1 MKKILVCICVL
12 GALLLA
18 SCGGDDTVS
27 NPEKQESN
35 TVSVPETSVPD
46 NTSVP
51 EDTSPSPETST
62 PPEASLPE
70 DAGYADALVDA
81 SGIFLSDYGCGVDI
95 EVRWTL
101 KSVSEGKVKYTAEV
115 YLLSYSISVGVRYG
129 DCKLVINDATYNF
142 GADAVNLEDVS
153 KREYTYLATVEKELT
168 LSEESHAYD
177 ITVSYPFRG
186 TYNGVSLPAIE
197 AATYIVVNTD
207 GSVEIMSA
215 FAND

>member
-1 MKKILVCICVL
+1 MKKILICICVL

-18 SCGGDDTVS
+18 SCGGNDTVS

-46 NTSVP
+46 NTSVS
-51 EDTSPSPETST
+51 EDTGPSPETST

-70 DAGYADALVDA
+70 DAGYEDVLVDA
-81 SGIFLSDYGCGVDI
+81 SGKFLSDYGCGVDI

-101 KSVSEGKVKYTAEV
+101 KSVSEGKVLYTAEV
-115 YLLSYSISVGVRYG
+115 YLLSYSISVGARYG
-129 DCKLVINDATYNF
+129 DCKLVINDETYNF

-153 KREYTYLATVEKELT
+153 QREYTYLATVEKELT

>member
-1 MKKILVCICVL
+1 MKKILICICVL

-46 NTSVP
+46 NTSVS

-81 SGIFLSDYGCGVDI
+81 SGKFLSDYGCGVDI

-101 KSVSEGKVKYTAEV
+101 KSVSEGKVLYTAEV

-129 DCKLVINDATYNF
+129 DCKLVINDETYNF

>member
-1 MKKILVCICVL
+1 MKKILICICVL
-12 GALLLA
+12 CALLLV

-62 PPEASLPE
+62 PPEAPQPE

-115 YLLSYSISVGVRYG
+115 YLLSYSISVGARYNDCVLSING
-129 DCKLVINDATYNF
+129 DVTNF
-142 GADAVNLEDVS
+142 SASAVNLEDVS
-153 KREYTYLATVEKELT
+153 KREYTYLATIEKELDLNYDT
-168 LSEESHAYD
+168 HAYD

-197 AATYIVVNTD
+197 AACYLNVKTD
-207 GSVEIMSA
+207 GTVES
-215 FAND
+215 